1 MRRYGME
8 LNRASRSVIQ
18 DALGIREGETLVIT
32 ADSISD
38 EIVAESLA
46 EECHSVG
53 GKPLIVWM
61 RTPRGAAMAADQD
74 LPGDALIGLLM
85 EADAWVEINVRYLNY
100 SHIFREAMRRNDR
113 LRFYCLPGITVD
125 VLMRCFAGLD
135 FQLLAE
141 FLDRVV
147 ELTRGAERVRMRTEA
162 GHDVQFVNDPDHPY
176 VNAAGYARTPG
187 SHMFPGQISWTPK
200 LGSVNGTVVFDGSV
214 VPEYGLVREPVS
226 LTIEADRVVA
236 INGGPDAMW
245 LQRWLTSWNDD
256 GMFRLAH
263 TSYGF
268 HPRAE
273 LTGQL
278 GEDERIW
285 GCTQWGLGAI
295 GKILLPPDGVTAAS
309 HIDGICL
316 NTSTWLDERPLTDA
330 GIVVDERVK
339 GLAARLLT
347 SS

>member
-1 MRRYGME
+1 ME
-8 LNRASRSVIQ
+8 LNRAARSVVV
-18 DALGIREGETLVIT
+18 DALGMREGETLVIT

-38 EIVAESLA
+38 GVVAESLA
-46 EECHSVG
+46 EACHSVG
-53 GKPLIVWM
+53 GNPLIVFM
-61 RTPRGAAMAADQD
+61 RTPRGSAMAADRD
-74 LPGDALIGLLM
+74 LPGDALIGLL
-85 EADAWVEINVRYLNY
+85 EKADAWIEINVRYLNY
-100 SHIFREAMRRNDR
+100 STIFREAMRRNTR

-141 FLDRVV
+141 FLDRAV
-147 ELTRGAERVRMRTEA
+147 EVTRGAEHVHMTTDA
-162 GHDVQFVNDPDHPY
+162 GHNVRFTNDPEHPY

-200 LGSVNGTVVFDGSV
+200 LGTVNGTVVFDGSI
-214 VPEYGLVREPVS
+214 VPEYGLLRKPVS
-226 LTIEADRVVA
+226 LTVEADRVVG
-236 INGGPDAMW
+236 IGGGSDAKW
-245 LQRWLTSWNDD
+245 LQRWLASWNDQ

-295 GKILLPPDGVTAAS
+295 GKMLLPPDGIPAAS

-316 NTSTWLDERPLTDA
+316 NTSTWLDDRPLTAA
-330 GIVVDERVK
+330 GVVVDERLK
-339 GLAARLLT
+339 GLAEKLLAT
-347 SS
+347 E